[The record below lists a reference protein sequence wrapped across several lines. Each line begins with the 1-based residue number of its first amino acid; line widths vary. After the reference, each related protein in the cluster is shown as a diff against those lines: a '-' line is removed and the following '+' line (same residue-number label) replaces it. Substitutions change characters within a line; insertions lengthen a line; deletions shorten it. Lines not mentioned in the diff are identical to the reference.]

1 MIQSNQYR
9 HQIGQSARP
18 DESIQS
24 IIGDIESMVIKQ
36 GDAALIRLSQQF
48 DGVSHMDSLV
58 VPQSDVD
65 HAFTQLSPSLLT
77 ALETAHGQIK
87 TFHRH
92 QLPTNW
98 SHSPDDGVTYGMRY
112 HPIQSVGIYVPGGRA
127 LYPSSVLM
135 NAVPAQL
142 AGVSSIVMTTPPQ
155 SNGHIHPVILVA
167 AHLSGVHT
175 IIKSGGA
182 QAIFALAYGTESVPK
197 VDKIVGPGNKYV
209 DAAKKRVFGQVG
221 IDKPAGPS
229 EVAIWIDDSKW
240 SHFAGWEC
248 LAQLEHDPDAR
259 AVVVAPNDMIL
270 RHVQD
275 VLPELLRHCDRVAI
289 LKQSMVNIDWVVATD
304 TDDGM
309 DLLNQIASEHV
320 VVLSDQAMALSER
333 IYYAGTVFIGPY
345 TPVAAG
351 DYMAGPNHVLP
362 TDRAARFS
370 SALGVM
376 DFMTSASTL
385 HLNQMRLELM
395 APTIQE
401 LASLEGLDAHYKSV
415 NARLGMGMSF

>member
-1 MIQSNQYR
+1 MIQSHDYRNQL
-9 HQIGQSARP
+9 GQATP
-18 DESIQS
+18 LDESVLSTIVE
-24 IIGDIESMVIKQ
+24 IESRVIHE
-36 GDAALIRLSQQF
+36 GDRALIQLSQQF
-48 DGVSHMDSLV
+48 DGVSNIESLV
-58 VPQSDVD
+58 VTQKDVD
-65 HAFTQLSPSLLT
+65 HALTQISPSLLT
-77 ALETAHGQIK
+77 ALETAHRQIE

-135 NAVPAQL
+135 NAIPAQL

-155 SNGHIHPVILVA
+155 PSGQIHPVIVVA

-209 DAAKKRVFGQVG
+209 DAAKKRVFGRVG

-240 SHFAGWEC
+240 SQFAGWEC

-259 AVVVAPNDMIL
+259 AVVMAPNEMIL

-275 VLPELLRHCDRVAI
+275 VLPELLRHCDRVSI
-289 LKQSMVNIDWVVATD
+289 LNQSMVNIDWVVATD

-320 VVLSDQAMALSER
+320 VVLSDQAVALSER

-385 HLNQMRLELM
+385 QLSQARLEWM
-395 APTIQE
+395 APTIRE
-401 LASLEGLDAHYKSV
+401 LASFEGLDAHYKSV
-415 NARLGMGMSF
+415 DARLEVGGF